1 MFMPLMNEWV
11 NEWCFVTCDKSEIF
25 FVLPTQGTQRFA
37 TYRAPTLWR
46 SWGHIFKRVIALRFW
61 HGNWNGRISQS
72 PGCLLQV
79 HLVLPWS
86 FTQQHW
92 GLDTDTMHSYLVYTI
107 VQYFV
112 CWKFEVRTGN
122 TDVLRWSGSIS
133 RETDWV
139 STKGWWFFFQIRN
152 RKVELYQHLCK
163 CRAMLE
169 QIFNFTSIRRWL
181 TEIWSGS
188 GGGPMAP

>member
-1 MFMPLMNEWV
+1 MNEWM
-11 NEWCFVTCDKSEIF
+11 NDALSHVTS
-25 FVLPTQGTQRFA
+25 QRYSLFCLLKVRKDSPH
-37 TYRAPTLWR
+37 TGRRLYE
-46 SWGHIFKRVIALRFW
+46 GHIFKRVIALRFW

-72 PGCLLQV
+72 PGCLLQI

-86 FTQQHW
+86 FTQQRW

-122 TDVLRWSGSIS
+122 TDVLRWSGGIS